1 MHTAQSLGT
10 TGIAVSDIGVVGC
23 ILEWPNLS
31 LKPMILKTKN
41 CMTLPKKNSKNKIRI
56 INNIVY
62 LN

>member
-1 MHTAQSLGT
+1 M
-10 TGIAVSDIGVVGC
+10 TGVAVSDIGVVSC

-41 CMTLPKKNSKNKIRI
+41 CMTLPEKNLKNKIRI